1 MFSSIGVDL
10 LILISLWIGLG
21 KKVSTVTKDT
31 MSSDL
36 YTSVAV
42 GVIATLVAINM
53 PQLNLF
59 NGTVKVD
66 NDEISEEVVA
76 TLEKSPHLKKFFGV
90 PDAQLSKDQKVDDT
104 NSKTAQNES
113 ENAVEKEVIEEEAA
127 TPKRG
132 AVQKPPSLKA
142 AIQGIA
148 DEDLDEDEFLT
159 ICVGWILT
167 IGMCLAFLFAIN
179 LASKGEVGRVIAG
192 MFPVETTALGIK
204 QMLEKL

>member
-1 MFSSIGVDL
+1 MDL

-21 KKVSTVTKDT
+21 KKVSIVTKDT

-59 NGTVKVD
+59 NGKVKVD

-90 PDAQLSKDQKVDDT
+90 PDAQPSKDQKVDDT
-104 NSKTAQNES
+104 NSKTTQNES
-113 ENAVEKEVIEEEAA
+113 ENAVDKEVIEEEEAA
-127 TPKRG
+127 KSKRG